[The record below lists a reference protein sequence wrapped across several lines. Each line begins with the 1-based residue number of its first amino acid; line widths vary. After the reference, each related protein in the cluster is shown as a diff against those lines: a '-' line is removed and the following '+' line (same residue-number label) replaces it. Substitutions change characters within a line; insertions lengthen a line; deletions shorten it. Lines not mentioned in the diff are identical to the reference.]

1 MNTDPKTQSS
11 ASSPRNF
18 RGLVNLWVTLFA
30 IWLMANSSLSR
41 DVIITGLVVVTVL
54 TLTLSSFARTYAD
67 IHLSPKAVLYYF
79 LYLGV
84 FLWELFKA
92 NLNLL
97 RIVFSPKIDIRPGIV
112 KINTRLKSA
121 TGRMVLANSITLTPG
136 TLVVDVSGDAL
147 YVHWIDV
154 TAIDAEE
161 ATQRIAAKFEKYL
174 EVIYG

>member
-1 MNTDPKTQSS
+1 MYIVV
-11 ASSPRNF
+11 
-18 RGLVNLWVTLFA
+18 L
-30 IWLMANSSLSR
+30 
-41 DVIITGLVVVTVL
+41 TGLLVVTVL
-54 TLTLSSFARTYAD
+54 TLAMSGFARTYAD
-67 IHLSPKAVLYYF
+67 IRLSPKALLYYF

-84 FLWELFKA
+84 FLLELVKA

-112 KINTRLKSA
+112 KINTRLKTA

-136 TLVVDVSGDAL
+136 TLVVDVVDDAL

-161 ATQRIAAKFEKYL
+161 ATRQIAAKFEKYL
-174 EVIYG
+174 GVIYG